1 MDLESI
7 LHPLVTQPLMVTPR
21 HASAVDE
28 QEEDFDEQT
37 GDRVRLCMSILS
49 VTQTSGSNR
58 R

>member
-7 LHPLVTQPLMVTPR
+7 LHPSVTQPLMVTPR

-37 GDRVRLCMSILS
+37 GRFDYYFRGNDN
-49 VTQTSGSNR
+49 GSR
-58 R
+58 